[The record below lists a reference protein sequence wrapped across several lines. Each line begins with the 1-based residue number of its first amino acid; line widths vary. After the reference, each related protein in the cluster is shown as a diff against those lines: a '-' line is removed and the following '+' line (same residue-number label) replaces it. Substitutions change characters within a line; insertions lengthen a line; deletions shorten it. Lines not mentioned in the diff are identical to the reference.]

1 VGGKRGADQPQH
13 KEREGHDCG
22 VLAALVRVLDDVG
35 EATLR
40 QGQVQGGAQDELGP
54 QMRFYGLVDHA
65 RLQRVEHDASYR
77 NPAHVG
83 T

>member
-1 VGGKRGADQPQH
+1 
-13 KEREGHDCG
+13 
-22 VLAALVRVLDDVG
+22 
-35 EATLR
+35 
-40 QGQVQGGAQDELGP
+40 
-54 QMRFYGLVDHA
+54 MGLVDHA